1 MLLYFAFRG
10 IAFESLKE
18 DFRNAKYTWVLLSLV
33 FSLIAFISR
42 SIRWNLLIEP
52 LKYKPKLA
60 NTFYAL
66 LLGYLANFALP
77 RLGEVTRCASLAK
90 KEKIPVDKLFGTVIV
105 ERVIDLFSLILL
117 LIVLVVFRF
126 EKFGNFFSETVFT
139 PIGEKISS
147 SLSFSII
154 IWSSII
160 LTIITFFILAILL
173 RKKIAKLKI
182 IRKIYD
188 LALGVIEGLKTVYKM
203 KKRGAFIF
211 HTVFIWANYWAM
223 TWVVVFAIPST
234 SQLGIIDGLFLLVIG
249 GLGMAAPVQG
259 GIGAYHWIV
268 SRGLLTVYPGI
279 LLEDG
284 LVFATLSH
292 ESQAILIAIL
302 GTISFFMLIKKDRKS
317 ILPETG
323 NSKI

>member
-1 MLLYFAFRG
+1 
-10 IAFESLKE
+10 
-18 DFRNAKYTWVLLSLV
+18 
-33 FSLIAFISR
+33 
-42 SIRWNLLIEP
+42 
-52 LKYKPKLA
+52 
-60 NTFYAL
+60 
-66 LLGYLANFALP
+66 
-77 RLGEVTRCASLAK
+77 LAK